1 MRKEKMQKGNRET
14 RPVYLFTPTS
24 DATVFGSLYFSMDR
38 PKQSLFAEDTQPT
51 THAAQA
57 NKVTTPPL
65 PFQIAYSPS
74 FCTCSLPFSLLP
86 SSYPKGYFCLQT
98 PPSLSKTFGFTPFF
112 LGEQLKSSRQGDWR
126 TFFFKQRKKKAFF
139 FPISFE
145 APTPR
150 SRKGKPS
157 FAGNRFF
164 LLLSCTSPPVDK
176 EMWLGSVFNSGLLV
190 VVVVV
195 VFETES

>member
-1 MRKEKMQKGNRET
+1 
-14 RPVYLFTPTS
+14 
-24 DATVFGSLYFSMDR
+24 MDG

-126 TFFFKQRKKKAFF
+126 TFFSNKEKKKLFF
-139 FPISFE
+139 FQYHLRHRPPGPEKESPLLRGTVSF
-145 APTPR
+145 
-150 SRKGKPS
+150 
-157 FAGNRFF
+157 FFF
-164 LLLSCTSPPVDK
+164 LVLLRPSIRRCGLDLCSTPVS
-176 EMWLGSVFNSGLLV
+176 WLLLLLLLLCSKQKA
-190 VVVVV
+190 
-195 VFETES
+195 EKKNGGERG